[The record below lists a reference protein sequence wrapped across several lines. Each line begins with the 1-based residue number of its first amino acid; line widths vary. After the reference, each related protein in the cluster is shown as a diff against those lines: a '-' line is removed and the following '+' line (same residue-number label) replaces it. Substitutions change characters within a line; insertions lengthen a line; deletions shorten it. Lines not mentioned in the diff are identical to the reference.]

1 MGGYVGQMSSRI
13 RVELN
18 TLSEPQDRTHSS
30 RATLCQERTLLS
42 PPSPRAA
49 SFSKLMLRGTRMN
62 WSQPDTTERLTVNGR
77 TPYRRSSVIH
87 CSGIKVSYPLAVNMY
102 NSFSVAYSNRS
113 KDIPNILSS
122 LFKFKG

>member
-1 MGGYVGQMSSRI
+1 MGGYVGQMGSRI

-49 SFSKLMLRGTRMN
+49 SFSKLMLRDTRILQKK
-62 WSQPDTTERLTVNGR
+62 W
-77 TPYRRSSVIH
+77 I
-87 CSGIKVSYPLAVNMY
+87 A
-102 NSFSVAYSNRS
+102 
-113 KDIPNILSS
+113 NILDVTS
-122 LFKFKG
+122 LVKKRKGCIDTGDIHLAISLLPQERPYKIQAGNRLK

>member
-1 MGGYVGQMSSRI
+1 MGGYVGQMGSRI

-49 SFSKLMLRGTRMN
+49 SFSKLMLRDTRILQKMDCQHFRCN
-62 WSQPDTTERLTVNGR
+62 QPCQKEKRVHRYWGHTFSNFASPSR
-77 TPYRRSSVIH
+77 TA
-87 CSGIKVSYPLAVNMY
+87 L
-102 NSFSVAYSNRS
+102 
-113 KDIPNILSS
+113 
-122 LFKFKG
+122 